1 MIKRK
6 IYKLKILC
14 YSMDMAW
21 KMFENIEEKS
31 ICNVKKQIINLL
43 KSSENPFVAQSPVLD
58 ANILLCFFL
67 NLSKTEL
74 LCNDSRILS
83 DEEMAKIQRA
93 VESRLSG
100 LPIAYIINSKEFFGF
115 DFYVDQNV
123 LIPKPDTELLV
134 EKALLWAGSEIS
146 KCDEKTY
153 KIADICTGTG
163 CIAIS
168 VLKNLQ
174 EKFGAKVKIS
184 ASDISENA
192 LEVAKKN
199 VEKLLSED
207 ERANISFYK
216 GDLFVANLWKS
227 FSGEK
232 SENTENL
239 DSQKFKMILSNPP
252 YVPTKITDELLSD
265 GRSEP
270 RLALD
275 GAEDGLEIIRRL
287 ILEVKNHL
295 EVGGVFFLETGEY
308 NAEEAADCLLKAGF
322 SDIIIHKDLAGLL
335 RLVEAHLK

>member
-1 MIKRK
+1 
-6 IYKLKILC
+6 
-14 YSMDMAW
+14 
-21 KMFENIEEKS
+21 MFENIEEKS
-31 ICNVKKQIINLL
+31 IFNVKKQIINLL

-58 ANILLCFFL
+58 ANIILCFFL

-83 DEEMAKIQRA
+83 DDEIAKIQRA
-93 VESRLSG
+93 VECRLSG
-100 LPIAYIINSKEFFGF
+100 LPIAYIINSKEFFGL
-115 DFYVDQNV
+115 DFYVDENV

-134 EKALLWAGSEIS
+134 EKALLWAENNIS
-146 KCDEKTY
+146 KYDGDVY
-153 KIADICTGTG
+153 KIADICTGSG

-168 VLKNLQ
+168 VLKNLY
-174 EKFGAKVKIS
+174 EKFGPKVKIS
-184 ASDISENA
+184 ASDISEKA
-192 LEVAKKN
+192 LKVAKKN
-199 VEKLLSED
+199 VERLLSED

-216 GDLFVANLWKS
+216 GDLFVANFWQS
-227 FSGEK
+227 FSVEK
-232 SENTENL
+232 SENPETL
-239 DSQKFKMILSNPP
+239 DSQKFNMILSNPP

-287 ILEVKNHL
+287 VVEVKNHL

-308 NAEEAADCLLKAGF
+308 NAEEAADCLLKADF